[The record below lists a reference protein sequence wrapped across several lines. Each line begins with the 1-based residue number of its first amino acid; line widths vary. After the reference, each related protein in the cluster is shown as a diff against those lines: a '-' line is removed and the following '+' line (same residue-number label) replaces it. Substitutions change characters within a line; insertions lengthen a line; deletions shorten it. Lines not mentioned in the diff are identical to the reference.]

1 MGDRTLEDFALSDAE
16 SLALTLAKL
25 ALMETDLE
33 NDRSHRNRVVKREVV
48 RRYCG
53 LLEQLLKVPD
63 PGESA
68 RELTWAQARDLA
80 DQVASVAEADVV
92 ARLPERLAPLGSD
105 ARRYL
110 ITSPQLAAASLGG
123 IDQRRRAIV
132 LMIELAAFQPWPES
146 TGWDSDTRR
155 QALFAFVDAM
165 PAPVEHELMR
175 EIDKKLAV
183 AVRRLS
189 RREVDKRKVVAV
201 VAGGA
206 AVGVLTGGLAAP
218 LIGGAVGG
226 AMGLS
231 GAAATS
237 AGLALLGGGSV
248 AAGGL
253 GMAGGTAIIAGT
265 ASVGAAGVG
274 AAGTWLAGA
283 PPTDVVVESAKLE
296 VLFEYLLVREERS
309 EELQRLVVTRLQE
322 QISDLVTEINELT
335 GLVSGFKDVS
345 ADRDELQRRLDEE
358 IEKRRVLE
366 KSLQGIEQLRR
377 GEDVHDVGA

>member
-1 MGDRTLEDFALSDAE
+1 MGERTLEDFALSDAE

-33 NDRSHRNRVVKREVV
+33 NDRSHKNRVVKREVV

-123 IDQRRRAIV
+123 IDQRRRAIG